1 MKPLCDCIAQ
11 GDADRV
17 RGLLD
22 ADPSL
27 ASATFFYPGDERP
40 NRPLDIAVRHR
51 QYDIIRMLLERG
63 AYSNRAIY
71 DAAEHAYS
79 QMQIN
84 EGESL
89 RILVEEGPPFDILG
103 AAASGRTERVAE
115 LLASDPGCIEARDE
129 QGRSPL
135 CVASWI
141 VGWPEVVTLLLDAG
155 ADPSDP
161 ADPRY
166 PDYPN
171 EIALRQALGHY
182 PEDGHADVARVL
194 LNRGAVS
201 VYYIP
206 PATVEVLKQDPAG
219 LQEVLSA
226 GADPDEPDRWGQP
239 PVEVAAQIRAEVGTE
254 LVRVLLA
261 AGAEPYLHLV
271 SGNIASAELC
281 LQRGADVNGYDQLF
295 YLAVAYGP
303 HETKLDVV
311 RFLLSHGIDVNRR
324 RSATALDAAI
334 ECERE
339 DIADLLRSCGGLRA
353 VELDPAT
360 R

>member
-1 MKPLCDCIAQ
+1 MNRREIHPPTVQPLCDCIAQ
-11 GDADRV
+11 GDLESAR
-17 RGLLD
+17 RLLD
-22 ADPSL
+22 ADSSL
-27 ASATFFYPGDERP
+27 VNAIFFRPGEDRP
-40 NRPLDIAVRHR
+40 NRPLDVAVRHK
-51 QYDIIRMLLERG
+51 DCDLIRMLLQRG
-63 AYSNRAIY
+63 ACSNRAIY
-71 DAAEHAYS
+71 DAAHISYS
-79 QMQIN
+79 QMQVN
-84 EGESL
+84 DPEPL

-115 LLASDPGCIEARDE
+115 LLDSDPGGIEVRDE

-141 VGWPEVVTLLLDAG
+141 IGWPDVVTLLLEAG

-206 PATVEVLKQDPAG
+206 PATVEVLKQNPAG
-219 LQEVLSA
+219 LRKVLSP
-226 GADPDEPDRWGQP
+226 GVDPSEPDRWGQT
-239 PVEVAAQIRAEVGTE
+239 PVEVAAQIRGDVGTE
-254 LVRVLLA
+254 LVRVLLD
-261 AGAEPYLHLV
+261 AGGEPSLHLV

-281 LQRGADVNGYDQLF
+281 LQRGADVNEYD
-295 YLAVAYGP
+295 
-303 HETKLDVV
+303 HCSTW
-311 RFLLSHGIDVNRR
+311 LSPTGRTR
-324 RSATALDAAI
+324 RS
-334 ECERE
+334 
-339 DIADLLRSCGGLRA
+339 SMS
-353 VELDPAT
+353 
-360 R
+360 

>member
-1 MKPLCDCIAQ
+1 MQPLYDCIAQ
-11 GDADRV
+11 GDADSV

-22 ADPSL
+22 ADSSL
-27 ASATFFYPGDERP
+27 VSATFFYPGDDRP
-40 NRPLDIAVRHR
+40 NRALDMAVRHKH
-51 QYDIIRMLLERG
+51 YDIIGMLLERG

-84 EGESL
+84 EAESL
-89 RILVEEGPPFDILG
+89 RLLVEEGPPFDILG
-103 AAASGRTERVAE
+103 AAASGRAERVGE
-115 LLASDPGCIEARDE
+115 LLESDPGCIEARDE

-141 VGWPEVVTLLLDAG
+141 VGWPDVVTLLLDAG

-161 ADPRY
+161 ADPKY
-166 PDYPN
+166 PDFPD

-182 PEDGHADVARVL
+182 AEDGHADVARVL

-201 VYYIP
+201 AYYIP

-226 GADPDEPDRWGQP
+226 GVDPDEPDRWGQP

-254 LVRVLLA
+254 LVRVLLD

-271 SGNIASAELC
+271 SGNIGSAELC
-281 LQRGADVNGYDQLF
+281 LQRGADVNGYDQLL

-339 DIADLLRSCGGLRA
+339 DIADLLRSRGGLRA
-353 VELDPAT
+353 VELDSAV

>member
-1 MKPLCDCIAQ
+1 
-11 GDADRV
+11 
-17 RGLLD
+17 
-22 ADPSL
+22 
-27 ASATFFYPGDERP
+27 
-40 NRPLDIAVRHR
+40 
-51 QYDIIRMLLERG
+51 MLLERG

-84 EGESL
+84 EAESL
-89 RILVEEGPPFDILG
+89 RLLVEEGPPFDILG

-141 VGWPEVVTLLLDAG
+141 VGWPEVVALLLDAG

-182 PEDGHADVARVL
+182 AEDGHADVARVL

-219 LQEVLSA
+219 LQKVLSA

-254 LVRVLLA
+254 LTRVLLD

-271 SGNIASAELC
+271 SGNIASAETC
-281 LQRGADVNGYDQLF
+281 LQL

-324 RSATALDAAI
+324 RSEPRPWMRPSSAREMRSPICCGAAADCAL
-334 ECERE
+334 
-339 DIADLLRSCGGLRA
+339 
-353 VELDPAT
+353 
-360 R
+360 